1 MKHYFYLFRICICIC
16 LVLFLDAQSGH
27 AQEEQSIQAHM
38 LFSEGFISAN
48 SPDAWAMIKYGDA
61 NVNPYT
67 GAIGLTIPV
76 YTYQDENF
84 TIPISFDYAST
95 GYKPNIQTGVLGMGW
110 YLNAGGAITRE
121 VKGIY
126 DEEGTTSMD
135 IYSFDDKWKGSD
147 LLDDTGHTSPSVYGY
162 GALYNLSE
170 DFSISDYY
178 TDFAYYGKVGEEYL
192 PFLIKPNDLIY
203 SCCYE
208 MRPDVFHFNFMGHS
222 GSFILQ
228 PNEKAIVFN
237 TNRPAR
243 EYSVEATLGREGF
256 TSFVITT
263 GDKTRYRFEQ
273 IELAKSGS
281 ASFSDRDISTANGW
295 RLTRIEAP
303 NGRVVEFTYGKKY
316 RSYNYI
322 PTIMQERYI
331 LTMVKKPNG
340 TEDDRIESNPVQ
352 DQPTVNDMD
361 VWCLTSIQIDDRAR
375 IAFSYSD
382 KKKENGVGGATEPL
396 KLDAIA
402 VYNSSNNP
410 VKTCECYYR
419 ANNTTSGDTYDPNG
433 FGITFLDRVV
443 LSGEGTYSM
452 QYNDDGLTFPS
463 LDTYAVDWFGYYNGT
478 TNKNSFMPTMASARV
493 GESFLRTLRQ
503 SNLETTK
510 YGMLT
515 SIQYPTGGS
524 SHFEYEQN
532 QFGKDMTGVQ
542 PVGEDHPAAGLR
554 IAAIRNYD
562 ASGKDILCRYF
573 SYIDEAGKSSGRLLW
588 QPIVYSQ
595 YDATS
600 GGYGIERE
608 TLSSSSDFPY
618 SMGTHIE
625 YLRVI
630 EERSSSSDSNKS
642 LTEYN
647 YQTSWDGICCD
658 EIVSDEV
665 ETSMGFDTMTGTA
678 WAYDLGSNSNHNS
691 LIRYISFIPSRL
703 GGKLIARHDYA
714 GDMNHPIEKR
724 YYNYFFYN
732 PADIP
737 FYDARFL
744 TLGYSIRYKYHFDTP
759 YLRKVTK
766 ETYNEQGIKLNET
779 VTDIE
784 IDDMGRTARTVTT
797 DSKGGTIEQQYR
809 YHPEVPAYLTEHIVQ
824 RNGNVIEATRYN
836 FQSILSSQDEYF
848 YVPYS
853 REKGKIAPETTI
865 SDLNYYTDM
874 TYDHYDDEGRPIQI
888 TDKTGMKTCILWGY
902 DGMYPV
908 AKVENI
914 DYDMLW
920 GTYRMAFLYPG
931 ALPADVDTEL
941 RTLDENIFVTTY
953 AYKPLVGLTSVKNPS
968 GHTEVYEYNNHGKLL
983 RVKDHKGNDI
993 KSFEYNI
1000 VTENNH

>member
-1 MKHYFYLFRICICIC
+1 MKFFHSLLKTAIC
-16 LVLFLDAQSGH
+16 LMTVGTVCVQDCLAQDAST
-27 AQEEQSIQAHM
+27 SIQAHM
-38 LFSEGFISAN
+38 LFSEGFINAN

-61 NVNPYT
+61 NVNLYT
-67 GAIGLTIPV
+67 GSIGLSIPV
-76 YTYQDENF
+76 YTYQDEDF
-84 TIPISFDYAST
+84 TIPISLDYAST
-95 GYKPNIQTGVLGMGW
+95 GYKPNVQTGILGMGW
-110 YLNAGGAITRE
+110 YLNVGGAITRE

-135 IYSFDDKWKGSD
+135 IYNFDDKWKGSD
-147 LLDDTGHTSPSVYGY
+147 FFHDEGHKIPAVYGY

-170 DFSISDYY
+170 DFSISNYY

-192 PFLIKPNDLIY
+192 PFLIKPNDTGY
-203 SCCYE
+203 SRCYE
-208 MRPDVFHFNFMGHS
+208 MRPDVFHFNFMGHN

-228 PNEKAIVFN
+228 PDRKVIVFN
-237 TNRPAR
+237 TDRPAR
-243 EYSVEATLGREGF
+243 EYAVEVTLEREGF

-273 IELAKSGS
+273 IEQAKSGS

-295 RLTRIEAP
+295 KLTRIEAP
-303 NGRVVEFTYGKKY
+303 NGRVVEFVYGKKY

-322 PTIMQERYI
+322 PTVMQERYI
-331 LTMVKKPNG
+331 LTMTQRPNG
-340 TEDDRIESNPVQ
+340 EEDDRIESNPVQ

-361 VWCLTSIQIDDRAR
+361 VWCLTSIQIDDRVR
-375 IAFSYSD
+375 IMFSYSD

-419 ANNTTSGDTYDPNG
+419 ANNTASGDTYDPNG
-433 FGITFLDRVV
+433 LGITFLDRVV
-443 LSGEGTYSM
+443 LSGEGAYSM
-452 QYNDDGLTFPS
+452 QYNDDGLTFPA

-478 TNKNSFMPTMASARV
+478 TNKNSFMPTMASARL

-510 YGMLT
+510 YGILT

-532 QFGKDMTGVQ
+532 QFGKDMTGIQ
-542 PVGEDHPAAGLR
+542 PVGPDHPAAGLR

-562 ASGKDILCRYF
+562 AAGKEILCRSF

-630 EERSSSSDSNKS
+630 EERSSPSDNNKS

-647 YQTSWDGICCD
+647 YQTSWDGICRD
-658 EIVSDEV
+658 EIVSDEI
-665 ETSMGFDTMTGTA
+665 ETSIGFISMTGTA

-714 GDMNHPIEKR
+714 GDLNHPIEKR

-737 FYDARFL
+737 FYDTRFL
-744 TLGYSIRYKYHFDTP
+744 TLGYSIRYKYHFGTP
-759 YLRKVTK
+759 YLRRVTK
-766 ETYNEQGIKLNET
+766 ETYNEQGVKFCET

-784 IDDMGRTARTVTT
+784 IDDMGRTTRTATT
-797 DSKGGTIEQQYR
+797 DSKGGVIEHQYR
-809 YHPEVPAYLTEHIVQ
+809 YHPEVPAYLTEHIVE
-824 RNGNVIEATRYN
+824 RDNKVIAADKYN
-836 FQSILSSQDEYF
+836 FQTILSSQNEYY
-848 YVPYS
+848 YVPLS
-853 REKGKIAPETTI
+853 RQNGAITPGTTI
-865 SDLNYYTDM
+865 SDLTYYTDT
-874 TYDHYDDEGRPIQI
+874 TYDCYDSEGRPLQI
-888 TDKTGMKTCILWGY
+888 TDKANKKTCIVWGY
-902 DGMYPV
+902 G
-908 AKVENI
+908 
-914 DYDMLW
+914 
-920 GTYRMAFLYPG
+920 GLYPIAKIENMTHDVLADQYG
-931 ALPADVDTEL
+931 AGSTFDGTLPTNIETNLRAADNVM
-941 RTLDENIFVTTY
+941 VTTY
-953 AYKPLVGLTSVKNPS
+953 TYKPLVGITSITDPS
-968 GHTEVYEYNNHGKLL
+968 GHTTTYEYDSNGKLIHV
-983 RVKDHKGNDI
+983 RDDEDESVK
-993 KSFEYNI
+993 SYEYNI
-1000 VTENNH
+1000 VNENQ